1 MVSTGGIDHS
11 AHQCGVV
18 GVDPIAPMCTDW
30 SPLSAVT
37 AIEAASTHAIT
48 RNARTRERFTSRSW
62 HQTQAPDDQG
72 LQQTDAL
79 GQMTAA
85 RSGWPAAPAAT
96 GPDGGY
102 PAEEQALEI
111 VGALEGC
118 LVSVIDTVPWVPL
131 ACTTWAWTVVPTD
144 CDWRYP
150 WRSLIVAI
158 GVPPIAVIT
167 SPPTGMQVP

>member
-1 MVSTGGIDHS
+1 MAPNAGPGRPGPAADRCTGTNGRRTWRM
-11 AHQCGVV
+11 ARR
-18 GVDPIAPMCTDW
+18 
-30 SPLSAVT
+30 PLS
-37 AIEAASTHAIT
+37 
-48 RNARTRERFTSRSW
+48 
-62 HQTQAPDDQG
+62 
-72 LQQTDAL
+72 
-79 GQMTAA
+79 
-85 RSGWPAAPAAT
+85 AT

-118 LVSVIDTVPWVPL
+118 LVSLIDTVPWVPS

-150 WRSLIVAI
+150 WRSLIVAT